1 MLWHTTSSEHYPGKL
16 FRALLVVHGFRTWL
30 NTVSRG
36 AHTTP
41 FIQCVWS
48 PSFPSHITC
57 RYMGVRRLVLSDCA
71 DDAYIQWTGTW
82 LVRIMASRPITT
94 NPSLKPKLADS
105 LKHLV
110 TKLGESES
118 FKLSFKKGHL
128 NRSSAKWWQVCSGLS
143 MLYQEW
149 GVIPATDWCEADGY
163 GEIDRSL
170 LGSQWPNS
178 GFHFIFY
185 RDDKNTYK

>member
-1 MLWHTTSSEHYPGKL
+1 MS
-16 FRALLVVHGFRTWL
+16 VV
-30 NTVSRG
+30 
-36 AHTTP
+36 
-41 FIQCVWS
+41 

-57 RYMGVRRLVLSDCA
+57 RYLGVRRLVLSDCA

-94 NPSLKPKLADS
+94 NPLLKPKLADS
-105 LKHLV
+105 LKHML
-110 TKLGESES
+110 TKLGKSKS
-118 FKLSFKKGHL
+118 LKLSFKKGHL

-143 MLYQEW
+143 MFYQEW
-149 GVIPATDWCEADGY
+149 GVTPITDWCEADGY

-178 GFHFIFY
+178 GFHFSILSWWQEY
-185 RDDKNTYK
+185 LQISKRCRGICSSGHKTALVTA